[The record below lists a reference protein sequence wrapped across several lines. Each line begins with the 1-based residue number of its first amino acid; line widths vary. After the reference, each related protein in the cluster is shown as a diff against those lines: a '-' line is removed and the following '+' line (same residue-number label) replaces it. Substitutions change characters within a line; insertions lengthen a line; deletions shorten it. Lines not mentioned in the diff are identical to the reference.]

1 MIVNDIGVEQVGKEA
16 FKLIGSIRQNN
27 IPVLEDNY
35 VRKMNANNGFSK
47 ERMFRKIASIP
58 DVAHLNA
65 FQDGY
70 NLDDEKDLHRFLQD
84 NPDYMSVERLRTGR
98 SPNII
103 MK

>member
-1 MIVNDIGVEQVGKEA
+1 MIVNNVGVEIIGNQA
-16 FKLIGSIRQNN
+16 FKLTGSITQNN
-27 IPVLEDNY
+27 IPVLEENY

-47 ERMFRKIASIP
+47 QRMFRKIASIP

-65 FQDGY
+65 IQAGY
-70 NLDDEKDLHRFLQD
+70 NLDDRKDLNRFLQD
-84 NPDYMSVERLRTGR
+84 NPDYMTVERLRTHR

>member
-1 MIVNDIGVEQVGKEA
+1 MIINNIGVETVGSEGYR
-16 FKLIGSIRQNN
+16 LVGSITQNN
-27 IPVLEDNY
+27 IPVLEENY

-65 FQDGY
+65 IQSGY
-70 NLDDEKDLHRFLQD
+70 NLDDRKDLNRFLQD
-84 NPDYMSVERLRTGR
+84 NPDYMSVERIDSHR

-103 MK
+103 IK